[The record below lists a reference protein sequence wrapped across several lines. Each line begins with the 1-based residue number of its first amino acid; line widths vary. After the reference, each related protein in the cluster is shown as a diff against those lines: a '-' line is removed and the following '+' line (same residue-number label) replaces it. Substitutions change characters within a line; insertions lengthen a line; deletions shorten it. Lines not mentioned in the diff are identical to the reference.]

1 MKRFLDNFFFLGI
14 LIHEVSHYIIISFM
28 RSASVKDVRIS
39 RHDDSYVQYEIYN
52 PKIYKTMI
60 ISLAP
65 FYINTAISIFS
76 IYMILSIGLFTNWIN
91 PLLFLIFYY
100 ISIVSA
106 TKALPST
113 RDLENI
119 FKRIRNQIFT
129 NRFPI
134 IIILSPF
141 YLIVTIP
148 IYIIST
154 IRMKSSNLYYLI
166 GVSYALI
173 LLLISIIISTDLF
186 NPIREIFDIYD
197 LIVS

>member
-1 MKRFLDNFFFLGI
+1 
-14 LIHEVSHYIIISFM
+14 M

-39 RHDDSYVQYEIYN
+39 RYDDSYVQYEIYN